1 MGRQA
6 LRLAERAGGL
16 LLLGA
21 VVFWWGGYVI
31 PQLLALGFPA
41 VLSSEALPLH
51 LNPEHEET
59 FANIV
64 AATALSTLAILA
76 LVNAVVAHRKAAGRI
91 AIGGWTATALTAAYV
106 AFEEVSDF
114 HATGLTALERSVF
127 GPELVDALGTS
138 IWVLLLSPLII
149 IFVFAFGGFVFKGLP
164 AQIRAPFI
172 LGIVAWLL
180 ATVHEVSYPLFFLGK
195 ADTLAIVTEETLEF
209 SGTLLIGLGAVVALR
224 SRVWP
229 RLTSSPFRG
238 QRSFLPAA
246 GAMTVVAILGSLS
259 VAFLFRVP
267 VVDARADHI
276 DTFELTLRDKEAV
289 IQEFRMPA
297 YPLGSFRLRLASQ
310 PPGKGI
316 VAVRVTEAGSE
327 AIVAEGFVEVPVEN
341 RPVWRDI
348 KLFPQLAKP
357 EGAKVAVWV
366 AADIGRDAELKL
378 GATQT
383 DRYEYGRLWVNGA
396 LTWPDQDLEFVAYGA
411 PEPTRSKFR
420 AIWDLLMSD
429 WRWPVLAMD
438 LIVAIMLVALIPT
451 LLIAATLTL
460 CNSSS

>member
-6 LRLAERAGGL
+6 SRLAERAGEL

-41 VLSSEALPLH
+41 VISSEALPLH
-51 LNPEHEET
+51 LNPEYEET

-64 AATALSTLAILA
+64 SAMALSTLAILA
-76 LVNAVVAHRKAAGRI
+76 LVNAVVAHRKSAGRI
-91 AIGGWTATALTAAYV
+91 AIGGWTATALTAASV

-114 HATGLTALERSVF
+114 HITGLTALERSVF

-149 IFVFAFGGFVFKGLP
+149 VFVFAFGGFVFKGLP

-180 ATVHEVSYPLFFLGK
+180 ATVHEVSYSLFFLDK

-297 YPLGSFRLRLASQ
+297 YPLASQ
-310 PPGKGI
+310 PPAKGI

-438 LIVAIMLVALIPT
+438 LIVAITLVALIPT
-451 LLIAATLTL
+451 LLVTAALTL
-460 CNSSS
+460 RNSSS